1 MTLFSTILLVAASLA
16 VARAWG
22 PVAHGVMT
30 CKALG
35 GGSLSSCLAPSGPS
49 DQYYDVWAAT
59 DLPDAAA
66 FGHFNESA
74 DASYLCGNLSY
85 LHSPAFGAFMLSQA
99 PPVSSFNAVSFS
111 VGFLGHTLGDVVGFW
126 GARNAASSK
135 GVLCANNVGP
145 CSGSIRYISLWHY
158 MTAIDA
164 HLTFQNKINATALP
178 QVASLPPQSLAW
190 LAAMSQLYNQ
200 NVDPTFAPTT
210 AAAVQACVDFWRVD
224 QETSYRL
231 SMLKTSSAVQRQ
243 ALSEEIGFFTGFSA
257 AKFQSVLDKQVS
269 CGSHVISA
277 AIADVNAGVS
287 PLQVF
292 KNAVANTAQMYNAG
306 ACN

>member
-1 MTLFSTILLVAASLA
+1 MSHLSLFALLVAP
-16 VARAWG
+16 VVAWG
-22 PVAHGVMT
+22 PIAHGIMT
-30 CKALG
+30 CKALSG
-35 GGSLSSCLAPSGPS
+35 GALSTCLAPTPTNQFF
-49 DQYYDVWAAT
+49 DMWAST

-66 FGHFNESA
+66 FGKFNESA
-74 DASYLCGNLSY
+74 DDSYLCGNLSY

-99 PPVSSFNAVSFS
+99 PSVSSFNAVSFA

-126 GARNAASSK
+126 GARNAASTK

-164 HLTFQNKINATALP
+164 HLAYQHKVNATALP

-190 LAAMSQLYNQ
+190 LAAMSLAYSQS
-200 NVDPTFAPTT
+200 VDPTFAPTT
-210 AAAVQACVDFWRVD
+210 AAAVQACVDFWQVD
-224 QETSYRL
+224 QQTSYRL
-231 SMLKTSSAVQRQ
+231 SMLKTSSVGQRQ
-243 ALSEEIGFFTGFSA
+243 ALSEEIAFFNGLTA
-257 AKFQSVLDKQVS
+257 AQFQSVLDKQVS

-277 AIADVNAGVS
+277 AINDVNAGVS

-292 KNAVANTAQMYNAG
+292 KNAVALTAQMYNAG
-306 ACN
+306 ACH